1 MAILQLIRYDF
12 NMTNHEIEKNHK
24 HVTCSPNLLMP
35 SGRQYFLKAL
45 ISHIGENTRS
55 GHYTVTLND
64 ANSGENILLDDSRVT
79 YLPRNTIGSSSN
91 LSYIFVY
98 ESNN

>member
-1 MAILQLIRYDF
+1 
-12 NMTNHEIEKNHK
+12 MTNHEIEKNHK
-24 HVTCSPNLLMP
+24 HVTSSPSILMP
-35 SGRQYFLKAL
+35 SGRQYYLKSF

-55 GHYTVTLND
+55 GHYTVTFND
-64 ANSGENILLDDSRVT
+64 TDSGENILLDDSRVT

-98 ESNN
+98 EANN